1 MYSIIN
7 RQKLNYNLEKLSF
20 KMRLNHTQ
28 RNILLNKIKS
38 KRTANSNKSLLK
50 HRQFRAYMIVF

>member
-7 RQKLNYNLEKLSF
+7 RKKLNYNLEKLLF
-20 KMRLNHTQ
+20 KMRLNRTQ
-28 RNILLNKIKS
+28 RNILQYKIKS

-50 HRQFRAYMIVF
+50 HRI